1 LAASR
6 FLRFLPFHIQP
17 KGITMTPN
25 TSLDRSSTV
34 GDVANVA
41 ASALD
46 HAGEQ
51 ASHMASSYAKRGAD
65 ALREGSHQLQD
76 KAAHLQERAQRASD
90 STVTYIKEEPVKAM
104 LMAAATGAV
113 LMGLIGLMSRLGHRN
128 T

>member
-1 LAASR
+1 LTA
-6 FLRFLPFHIQP
+6 LRFFPFDIQP
-17 KGITMTPN
+17 ERTNMTPN
-25 TSLDRSSTV
+25 ANLDHSSSV
-34 GDVANVA
+34 GDVANAA

-128 T
+128 S